1 MTRKLILIGIGLVAF
16 CVGLGVSR
24 VLSPRLEFESNV
36 TIPAIQLHTQ
46 KSCFEAETSP
56 DLSTFF
62 DELRDALKKEDTHR
76 LFTMTRRCNFDW
88 YADAALSH
96 PLLYEEVSVP
106 SQLETPFEVKP
117 ILKVPWGQRLV
128 FESENDFALNI
139 RVIFSPGIMR
149 RLLRDDP
156 QASTECEYA
165 VSWRERVLNHLCF
178 ERDSSGFKFIGL
190 RTEP

>member
-1 MTRKLILIGIGLVAF
+1 LSVA
-16 CVGLGVSR
+16 
-24 VLSPRLEFESNV
+24 
-36 TIPAIQLHTQ
+36 IPAIQLHTQ
-46 KSCFEAETSP
+46 NSCLEAETSP
-56 DLSTFF
+56 ELSTFF
-62 DELRDALKKEDTHR
+62 AEFRDALKKGDTHK

-88 YADAALSH
+88 YADVQLSH
-96 PLLYEEVSVP
+96 PLLYEEVLVP

-117 ILKVPWGQRLV
+117 ILRVPWGQRLV
-128 FESENDFALNI
+128 FESENDFSLNAQ
-139 RVIFSPGIMR
+139 VIFSQSITR